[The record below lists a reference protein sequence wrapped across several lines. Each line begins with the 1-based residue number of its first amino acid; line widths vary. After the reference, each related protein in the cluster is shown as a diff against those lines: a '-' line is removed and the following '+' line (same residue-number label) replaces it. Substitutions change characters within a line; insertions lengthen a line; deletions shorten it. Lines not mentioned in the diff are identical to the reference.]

1 MATANV
7 EKVSQFGK
15 AVSLCGE
22 AQNIYDFQ
30 AYAQASGM
38 HRDSHLLR
46 IIFAKSAM
54 LCASFPDSWALLVH
68 GDEDCVFFYPGL
80 ERALTMLCDDV

>member
-30 AYAQASGM
+30 AYAQASAD
-38 HRDSHLLR
+38 DSLR
-46 IIFAKSAM
+46 TPCRQTVLSAHV
-54 LCASFPDSWALLVH
+54 D
-68 GDEDCVFFYPGL
+68 
-80 ERALTMLCDDV
+80 